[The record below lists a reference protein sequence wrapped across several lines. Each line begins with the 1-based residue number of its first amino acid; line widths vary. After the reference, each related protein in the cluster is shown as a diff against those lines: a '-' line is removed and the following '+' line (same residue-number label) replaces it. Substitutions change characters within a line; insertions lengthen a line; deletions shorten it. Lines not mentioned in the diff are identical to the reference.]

1 MELPDDTVNST
12 DVSGEP
18 ESKKG
23 TKKEEPARPY
33 LKSFETLPATS
44 LNAYSQAQYGDVDN
58 ATMWKE
64 LSKALPTGGM
74 WTTELC
80 SQDNPRQGI
89 ALNRATDALQK
100 INEHTKS
107 APTRST

>member
-1 MELPDDTVNST
+1 MELPDDTVNCT

-44 LNAYSQAQYGDVDN
+44 LNAYSQAQYGDVDKS
-58 ATMWKE
+58 TMWKE
-64 LSKALPTGGM
+64 LSK
-74 WTTELC
+74 
-80 SQDNPRQGI
+80 Q
-89 ALNRATDALQK
+89 
-100 INEHTKS
+100 S
-107 APTRST
+107 APRYSIEPRDRRAAKD